1 MIRALLLRRIWLLG
15 NNITSSLILS
25 FLFPMIIFIFTN
37 LAFRNILVDGKYD
50 IEFDTWIYP
59 SMVFLVSVY
68 SIIPSI
74 FRDLFD
80 LRIHKKVLTYLSLT
94 PFSKRFLI
102 SSFLMVSLVEGIIM
116 SLISLLLYS
125 FIIPYPFSLVET
137 LALFLYLSIFILFL
151 GNIFITVAILSDKSA
166 TYFISIFIIV
176 FFILFGSG
184 LVIALPFF
192 PPSINNILLIL
203 PIVMIVDAM
212 QSYLF
217 SGFINWSLTLIPI
230 FFSIGLLII
239 NSILLR
245 KKLRQ

>member
-151 GNIFITVAILSDKSA
+151 GNIFITISILSDKSS
-166 TYFISIFIIV
+166 TFFISIFILV

-192 PPSINNILLIL
+192 PLSINNILSIL
-203 PIVMIVDAM
+203 PIAMIVNAM
-212 QSYLF
+212 QSHLF
-217 SGFINWSLTLIPI
+217 SGFIDWPIILISILFI
-230 FFSIGLLII
+230 FGLLLI